1 MTLKEKLFRKSIGED
16 WAQKLEKNCPDV
28 YKMDL
33 ADYKVPDYIK
43 IDENGKVIYSPE
55 MVE

>member
-16 WAQKLEKNCPDV
+16 WARKLEKYCPDM
-28 YKMDL
+28 YKEEL
-33 ADYKVPDYIK
+33 ADYKAPDYIK
-43 IDENGKVIYSPE
+43 IDENGNVIYSPE

>member
-33 ADYKVPDYIK
+33 ADYKAPDYIK
-43 IDENGKVIYSPE
+43 IDENGKVVYSPE
-55 MVE
+55 MTE